1 MSTIAVFF
9 PPIVPNPELD
19 GNEGVHLVMR
29 NLCRQLA
36 CHGQLRLIAPESF
49 TGATT
54 FDLVP
59 VPVRAEHSYDAA
71 ARRAMDAAADDLTRI
86 LADALEECTH

>member
-1 MSTIAVFF
+1 VSTIAVFF

-19 GNEGVHLVMR
+19 GNEVVHLVTR

-49 TGATT
+49 TGATL
-54 FDLVP
+54 LVP
-59 VPVRAEHSYDAA
+59 MRAEHSYDAA